1 MKRGAWLL
9 IFGLACTTVLG
20 GPPDEAAVDRESRQW
35 METVRGGGTLRVE
48 NPYGDVYARFG
59 GYEGQ
64 VEILA
69 TIQHLDPV
77 PHLEVERDEVDSGL
91 RVRVRPG
98 SDEGGGSSATRNR
111 VDLVVFV
118 PQGARLDVE
127 TREGKIEAKGLRS
140 DLIASSIG
148 GDIRIRGIEGHV
160 QAKSTRGRLSA
171 TLLSAVTD
179 LGQALATET
188 GEIEVYLWEDADLDV
203 RIATSGEITTDF
215 SIEIEHRR
223 HEEPGKHATATVG
236 DGGPALTLSS
246 KRGDIRLL
254 RLQKQP

>member
-1 MKRGAWLL
+1 MTHGAWLL
-9 IFGLACTTVLG
+9 LLGLASTAVLG
-20 GPPDEAAVDRESRQW
+20 GPPEDEAVAKESRQW
-35 METVRGGGTLRVE
+35 MESVRAGGTLRVE

-59 GYEGQ
+59 GYEDK

-69 TIQHLDPV
+69 TLQHLDPG
-77 PHLEVERDEVDSGL
+77 PRLEVERDEVDSGL

-98 SDEGGGSSATRNR
+98 SGEEGGSSATRNR

-140 DLIASSIG
+140 DLVASSIS

-160 QAKSTRGRLSA
+160 QAKSARGRLSA
-171 TLLSAVTD
+171 TLESGVTD
-179 LGQALATET
+179 RGQALSSET
-188 GEIEVYLWEDADLDV
+188 GEIEVHLWEDADLDV
-203 RIATSGEITTDF
+203 YIATSGEITTDF

-223 HEEPGKHATATVG
+223 HEEPGKHATAKVG
-236 DGGPALTLSS
+236 SGGPGLTLRSR
-246 KRGDIRLL
+246 RGDIRLL
-254 RLQKQP
+254 RLQK

>member
-1 MKRGAWLL
+1 MTHGAWLL
-9 IFGLACTTVLG
+9 LAGLASTTVLG
-20 GPPDEAAVDRESRQW
+20 GPSEEEAVAKESRQW
-35 METVRGGGTLRVE
+35 MESVRAGGTLRVE

-59 GYEGQ
+59 GYEDQ

-69 TIQHLDPV
+69 TLQHLDPG
-77 PHLEVERDEVDSGL
+77 PRLEVERDEVDSGL

-98 SDEGGGSSATRNR
+98 SGEEDGSSANRNR
-111 VDLVVFV
+111 VDLMVFV

-160 QAKSTRGRLSA
+160 QAKSARGRLSA
-171 TLLSAVTD
+171 TLKSGVTER
-179 LGQALATET
+179 GQALTSET
-188 GEIEVYLWEDADLDV
+188 GEIEVHLWEDADLDV

-223 HEEPGKHATATVG
+223 HEEPGKHATAKVG
-236 DGGPALTLSS
+236 SGGPGLTLRSR
-246 KRGDIRLL
+246 RGDIRLL
-254 RLQKQP
+254 RLQK